1 MPTPDPTP
9 RMTLCLAVD
18 LKKSTVAGLRLSTKR
33 LDRFNLALIQQLSP
47 HLAAVGLGKAFVKFT
62 GDGWL
67 VISDEP
73 EDAAALCCL
82 AIILAC
88 RFQTE
93 IAGEAGLEVDSIPAL
108 RLSVCYGRDLP
119 VELPNGQR
127 DFVGDSVRH
136 AVRACQFCHDNEV
149 LVDDTVLR
157 WVHHDFVT
165 SRLLLDARREEFPD
179 AKLEQEMSFHV
190 LEELRPESAEDSD
203 APEYFVN
210 TLAVIGRAGDAKE
223 LAGRVA
229 SGLQTDAEGSGA
241 DQSELNER
249 FNRLLA
255 SNLDYETVNR
265 LLRDMREAGLSP
277 DARTFNNLI
286 AKSGDYDTQ
295 SRWLQRMR
303 QEGVPPDART
313 FTILVKQA
321 ANETLV
327 SRWLGRMRKANIAP
341 DAYLLNTLI
350 DRAPDYNAACARLAQ
365 MQELGAP
372 ANATTYDLLI
382 EKSPDVATGRQ
393 WIERMFEAKSRP
405 VNFVPLP
412 VFQRPDGPAADD
424 LLAWFLCQPYHPVEA
439 IWRAIAEYRKAGRIE
454 RRPAPMPG
462 LSLHA
467 GRATHF
473 PRPPRTRARDL
484 NPSCK
489 PNPIREWRI
498 RARPGA
504 AHAQPRFGSA
514 PLASTRVFPRLPRP
528 PPRRTGPLSRTNAKH
543 FPDRIT
549 APFQQKQTS
558 A

>member
-1 MPTPDPTP
+1 
-9 RMTLCLAVD
+9 MTLCLAVD

-93 IAGEAGLEVDSIPAL
+93 IAPQAGLEVDSIPAL

-165 SRLLLDARREEFPD
+165 SRLALDERRAEFPD
-179 AKLEQEMSFHV
+179 AKLEHEMSFHI
-190 LEELRPESAEDSD
+190 LEELRPESAQDSD

-210 TLAVIGRAGDAKE
+210 TLAVIGRAGDAQA

-286 AKSGDYDTQ
+286 AKSGDYETQ

-303 QEGVPPDART
+303 QEGVAPDART

-327 SRWLGRMRKANIAP
+327 SRWLGRMRKANIVP
-341 DAYLLNTLI
+341 DAYLLNSLI
-350 DRAPDYNAACARLAQ
+350 DRAPDYDAACARLAQ
-365 MQELGAP
+365 MQELGAR

-393 WIERMFEAKSRP
+393 WIERMFEA
-405 VNFVPLP
+405 NIVPGEISFRSL
-412 VFQRPDGPAADD
+412 FSKDLAGLAADD

-439 IWRAIAEYRKAGRIE
+439 IWRAIAEYRKAGRIDDALRLCLDYPYTQAAQRIFRAHPE
-454 RRPAPMPG
+454 RALAYFESILQTEPN
-462 LSLHA
+462 HA
-467 GRATHF
+467 NGAYALGQALLTLNRAGEA
-473 PRPPRTRARDL
+473 RGWLQRAY
-484 NPSCK
+484 S
-489 PNPIREWRI
+489 
-498 RARPGA
+498 
-504 AHAQPRFGSA
+504 
-514 PLASTRVFPRLPRP
+514 LASPG
-528 PPRRTGPLSRTNAKH
+528 PRREELARYLQQTQNTSLTEIPAL
-543 FPDRIT
+543 P
-549 APFQQKQTS
+549 QQK
-558 A
+558 